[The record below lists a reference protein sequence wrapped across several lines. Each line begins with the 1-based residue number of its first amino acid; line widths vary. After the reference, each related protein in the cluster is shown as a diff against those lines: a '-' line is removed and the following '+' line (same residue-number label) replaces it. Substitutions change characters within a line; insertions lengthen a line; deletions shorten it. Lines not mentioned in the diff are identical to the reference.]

1 MEAILATIYS
11 TIILI
16 MTVYFIVKMLN
27 IAYKRN
33 EITIRKFILIT
44 TASITIGI
52 TLSVLSLYMY
62 QTLFGLLL

>member
-33 EITIRKFILIT
+33 EITIRKFILIA